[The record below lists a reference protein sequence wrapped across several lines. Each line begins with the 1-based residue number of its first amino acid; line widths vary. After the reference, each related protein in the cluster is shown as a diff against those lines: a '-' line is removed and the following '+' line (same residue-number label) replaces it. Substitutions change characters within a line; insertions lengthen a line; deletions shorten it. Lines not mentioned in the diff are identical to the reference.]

1 MVADENSIDQNVV
14 AQIYDQVLSALRVAL
29 THSEVCLRVAAQHRF
44 FIEYSLTFKKDVGT

>member
-14 AQIYDQVLSALRVAL
+14 AQIYDQVLSALRVTL